1 MAQLLYRL
9 GIGSARHPWRVIIS
23 WIVILAGAGTAF
35 GLGFSGLAT
44 SFNVPG
50 MPSTAVVDEL
60 EKELPEYAG
69 AAGQVTFRTED
80 GQPFTAEQEADIA
93 DLAHALT
100 SVENV
105 NQVIDPFTAEAMKAE
120 QADKLT
126 SGETQLAAG
135 REQIARGRAQLEE
148 GQRQLEEGKA
158 QLTQGLDQLN
168 QAIAGATAAGQDETV
183 AGLEAQ
189 RAELETQ
196 QKALETQQATLDASR
211 AELEKNE
218 ATLEAQATALTDGKE
233 LLSYAQ
239 NVRTVSESGD
249 AAILN
254 VSFSLP
260 LLDLP
265 QSSKDQLIDTVSD
278 HPIPGVEVGIS
289 NTIAQGIPALVGTS
303 EIIGV
308 VFAFIVLGVLIQT
321 ITGAVIPLAT
331 ALTGVAVGVLATMA
345 FSGVFEMTS
354 VTPVL
359 GLMLGLAVGIDYSLF
374 IVNRHRHQLM
384 VGADVDES
392 IGVATGTSGN
402 AVVFAGATVIIALLA
417 LNVTAIPFLGL
428 MGTVGAVCVFFAV
441 CVAITLVPAL
451 LGLAGERVIPA
462 RKRAAAATHRAVLQ
476 RARGEHTSVLHDA
489 PADGD
494 APADDD
500 GTADG
505 DGTATAAPLTTAAPE
520 PADQATSRTKTTRAA
535 GPDAQPRK
543 PASKDH
549 AMSWTRA
556 IVTTVVA
563 IAALLTCA
571 IPALSMH
578 VALPSGAQEE
588 PGTYGRTAY
597 DTILDSFGPG
607 ENGPLLVTAALP
619 AGLDEASLVSAE
631 LEVAR
636 AIHDLGNVTAVA
648 PIATSKD
655 GSLLALQVIPGTGP
669 DSAETQE
676 LVKQLRGLAPIAG
689 EGDLGV
695 AGEAAMNIDIS
706 DRLTGVLPLY
716 IVVVVGLSIIILIV
730 VFRSLLVPLVAT
742 GGFVLSLF
750 ASYGALVAVFQWGWL
765 SDVFGLHG
773 TGPILNFLPIILVGI
788 LFGLAMDYQLFIASG
803 IREAWSH
810 GSDPR
815 VAVMKGLK
823 AGRPVVIAAGLI
835 MVSVFGGFVFADSVM
850 IRSIGFGLAFGVL
863 VDAFV
868 VRLLLMPALMH
879 LLGKASW
886 WLPRWLMRILPDVD
900 VEGSQL
906 EKSHR
911 FV

>member
-9 GIGSARHPWRVIIS
+9 GIGSARHPWRVIVS

-80 GQPFTAEQEADIA
+80 GQPFTAEQKADIA

-135 REQIARGRAQLEE
+135 REQIAQGRAQLEE

-158 QLTQGLDQLN
+158 QLTQGLDQLD

-265 QSSKDQLIDTVSD
+265 QSSKDELIDAVTD

-331 ALTGVAVGVLATMA
+331 ALTGVVVGVLATMA

-476 RARGEHTSVLHDA
+476 RARAAHGSAV
-489 PADGD
+489 GD
-494 APADDD
+494 APADDGAPHD
-500 GTADG
+500 GGA
-505 DGTATAAPLTTAAPE
+505 ATAAALTTAAPE
-520 PADQATSRTKTTRAA
+520 PADRATSPAEATSA
-535 GPDAQPRK
+535 GEVDAPPSK
-543 PASKDH
+543 PASTDH

-597 DTILDSFGPG
+597 DTVLSSFGPG

-619 AGLDEASLVSAE
+619 AGLDEAALVSTE

-669 DSAETQE
+669 DSAETQQ
-676 LVKQLRGLAPIAG
+676 LVKQLRELAPIAG

-695 AGEAAMNIDIS
+695 AGEASMNIDIS

-716 IVVVVGLSIIILIV
+716 IVVVVGLSLIILIV

-750 ASYGALVAVFQWGWL
+750 ATYGALVAVFQWGWL

-810 GSDPR
+810 GSHPR
-815 VAVMKGLK
+815 VAVMRGLK

-879 LLGKASW
+879 LFGKASW

-906 EKSHR
+906 EKSHS